1 MNEVNAGEIKKPEW
15 EGWGPSKVRGQ
26 GGDIIGDEAIAV
38 CQARSF
44 LGNISEDYWG
54 SGPTG
59 LEGK

>member
-1 MNEVNAGEIKKPEW
+1 M
-15 EGWGPSKVRGQ
+15 RGQ